1 MFCTF
6 VVSQGTPYNPD
17 GQPMGGFVMDGQQH
31 MGIRA
36 PGKTLFMWLL
46 LVVNSESYHPS
57 SAQVNPPHPL
67 LLSQAA
73 CLACHLC
80 VCDTAEGKPG
90 SLRPEDLTVS
100 QPSGTCVF
108 FFFLRVF
115 WHYLLTLLIFWPL
128 LGFLSPF

>member
-1 MFCTF
+1 
-6 VVSQGTPYNPD
+6 
-17 GQPMGGFVMDGQQH
+17 MDGQQH

-108 FFFLRVF
+108 FFFKGLLALSVDF
-115 WHYLLTLLIFWPL
+115 AHFLASSWIFISLLGPMSGMGMNMGMEGQWHYM
-128 LGFLSPF
+128 